1 MRLTVLLALLV
12 TAVPARA
19 QVELTGSYSI
29 RMYEDYI
36 ERGPGSF
43 LGDFTGMAL
52 SDEGRAKALLYVSSL
67 PSTVERQCLAQSPW
81 VPQYRPLGLRIWNDV
96 DSSGRIVAWV
106 LAGDFLRDTIRIWMD
121 GRPHPSPNAWH
132 PSSGFTTGR
141 WEGDTLVARTT
152 HVKTAWIRRGVGI
165 PASDQSTFTVFI
177 TRHDNLL
184 TLTTVQEDPIYL
196 TEPHI
201 VSRVWEFDPR
211 AAAGRLR
218 DDCTIANEI
227 PAIEDTGG
235 VPHYLPGRN
244 PQEDYMVTVYHLPK
258 DAAQGYAHTLYPEF
272 RKTIRG
278 TYTPPASCGRYCCG
292 WIERQGMPGAAPGL
306 TCNDGNLPEA
316 VRRQLL
322 QTPGAIPEP
331 PQ

>member
-1 MRLTVLLALLV
+1 MRHAIILLV
-12 TAVPARA
+12 ALITAAPAWA
-19 QVELTGSYSI
+19 QVELSGSYSI

-43 LGDFTGMAL
+43 MGDFTGMAL
-52 SDEGRAKALLYVSSL
+52 SDEGRAKALLYTSNL
-67 PSTVERQCLAQSPW
+67 PSTIERQCLAQSPW

-106 LAGDFLRDTIRIWMD
+106 LAGDYLRDTIRIWMD

-132 PSSGFTTGR
+132 PSSGFHTGR
-141 WEGDTLVARTT
+141 WEGDTLVVTTT
-152 HVKTAWIRRGVGI
+152 HVKTMWIRRGVGI

-211 AAAGRLR
+211 GAQGQLR
-218 DDCTIANEI
+218 DTCTIASEI
-227 PAIEDTGG
+227 PSLEDTGG
-235 VPHYLPGRN
+235 VPHYLPGQN
-244 PQEDYMVTVYHLPK
+244 PDEDYMVKTYNLPK
-258 DAAQGYAHTLYPEF
+258 EAAMGYAHTLYPEF

-278 TYTPPASCGRYCCG
+278 KYTPPASCGQYCCG

-306 TCNDGNLPEA
+306 TCNDGNLPPALRESILK
-316 VRRQLL
+316 R
-322 QTPGAIPEP
+322 GAGAE
-331 PQ
+331 Q